1 MAERDNLLVAE
12 QVVAVLNAH
21 DLDRYLKLID
31 DSYVGEN
38 EFRNAARARR
48 GPADWWKCI
57 SKRFRISESRA
68 NISSRKCA

>member
-12 QVVAVLNAH
+12 QVVAVLKAH
-21 DLDRYLKLID
+21 DLDRYLK